1 MRYVVEPAMVA
12 HLWAH
17 QSQESARNS
26 GNFYFE
32 GKDIYSYGDHFR
44 CASFETNQQGEK
56 AYLVTTRTY
65 STTTAKH
72 MGMVRKAIPGYET
85 VFYTPRS
92 VSLRNERMS
101 TYDYH
106 EAAYYIVDQIEKIG
120 ESILA
125 QKKSRSQNYADQVE
139 DCLLNIGRWIAF
151 WGLDKRQK
159 STEGKWLIPVLDKLR
174 STRKQDKKE
183 FWTVTGEQPRYNYYD
198 TPREDKSE
206 YQELLQDILS
216 RGLIQPTAI
225 GGFEDRV
232 SQLFIDR
239 TGDLQLWVHFEERR
253 QRQEE
258 TNRRNEQLREQRRA
272 ERQERWRK
280 ENEERQRVARMTFEE
295 KKGLWYSGE
304 ISNTWFSVPSG
315 LNFNALLR
323 VRNGV
328 IETSMGIRVEA
339 KEAERLWKLV
349 ELFHKK
355 EADFHHDLVHD
366 ANDNHWTLNAYHND
380 IMTAGC
386 HRITYEEMRNAALRL
401 GIAA

>member
-32 GKDIYSYGDHFR
+32 GKDIYSYGSHFR
-44 CASFETNQQGEK
+44 CASIEMNQKGEK

-65 STTTAKH
+65 SSTTAGH
-72 MGMVRKAIPGYET
+72 MSMVRNAIPGYET

-92 VSLRNERMS
+92 VSLKNGKMYK
-101 TYDYH
+101 YDYH
-106 EAAYYIVDQIEKIG
+106 EAAYYIVDQLEKIS
-120 ESILA
+120 ESINA
-125 QKKSRSQNYADQVE
+125 QKKSRSRNYTDQVE

-151 WGLDKRQK
+151 WELDKRQK
-159 STEGKWLIPVLDKLR
+159 SADGKWLMPVLEKL
-174 STRKQDKKE
+174 SSKRKQDKKD
-183 FWTVTGEQPRYNYYD
+183 FWEVTGERSRYSSY
-198 TPREDKSE
+198 TPRENKSE

-225 GGFEDRV
+225 NGFEERV

-239 TGDLQLWVHFEERR
+239 TDDPQLWEKFEERR
-253 QRQEE
+253 LRQEE
-258 TNRRNEQLREQRRA
+258 TNRRNAETQEQRRI
-272 ERQERWRK
+272 ERWERRRRQDE
-280 ENEERQRVARMTFEE
+280 ENRRYAKLPFEERQ
-295 KKGLWYSGE
+295 KLWHTGE
-304 ISNTWFSVPSG
+304 IASINFYVPSELG
-315 LNFNALLR
+315 FNAMLR
-323 VRNGV
+323 VRKGQ
-328 IETSMGIRVEA
+328 IETSLGVRIKA
-339 KEAERLWKLV
+339 KEAARLWRLV
-349 ELFHKK
+349 ELFHKN
-355 EADFHHDLVHD
+355 EANFRHDLIHD

>member
-17 QSQESARNS
+17 QSQESARNN

-44 CASFETNQQGEK
+44 CASIEKNQRGEK

-65 STTTAKH
+65 SNTTASH
-72 MGMVRKAIPGYET
+72 MSMVRQAIPGYET

-92 VSLRNERMS
+92 VSLRNGKLS
-101 TYDYH
+101 KYNYN
-106 EAAYYIVDQIEKIG
+106 EAAYYIVDQLEKIS
-120 ESILA
+120 ESINA
-125 QKKSRSQNYADQVE
+125 QKKSRSRNYTDQVE

-151 WGLDKRQK
+151 WRLNKRQK
-159 STEGKWLIPVLDKLR
+159 SADGKWLMPVLEKL
-174 STRKQDKKE
+174 SSKRKQDKTD
-183 FWTVTGEQPRYNYYD
+183 FWTVTGERSQHSCY
-198 TPREDKSE
+198 TPRENKSE

-225 GGFEDRV
+225 NGFEERV

-239 TGDLQLWVHFEERR
+239 TDDPQLWEKFEERR

-258 TNRRNEQLREQRRA
+258 TNRRKAEQRERIWA
-272 ERQERWRK
+272 ERHEKWLK
-280 ENEERQRVARMTFEE
+280 EEEERLRIARMTFEE
-295 KKGLWYSGE
+295 KKEMWYSGE
-304 ISNTWFSVPSG
+304 ISNTWFNVPSG

-323 VRNGV
+323 VRNGA

-339 KEAERLWKLV
+339 KEAERLWRLV

-366 ANDNHWTLNAYHND
+366 ADNHHWTLNAYQSD

-386 HRITYEEMRNAALRL
+386 HRIAYEEMRNAAQQL

>member
-17 QSQESARNS
+17 QSQESARNN

-32 GKDIYSYGDHFR
+32 GKDIYSYGSHFR
-44 CASFETNQQGEK
+44 CASIERNQQGEK

-65 STTTAKH
+65 SNTTAKH
-72 MGMVRKAIPGYET
+72 MSMVRNAIPGYET

-120 ESILA
+120 ESINA
-125 QKKSRSQNYADQVE
+125 QKKSRSKNYADQVE

-159 STEGKWLIPVLDKLR
+159 SVKGQWLMPVLDKLC
-174 STRKQDKKE
+174 STRKQDIKD
-183 FWTVTGEQPRYNYYD
+183 FWEVTGECSQYNSY

-206 YQELLQDILS
+206 YQKLLQDILS

-232 SQLFIDR
+232 SQLFLDR
-239 TGDLQLWVHFEERR
+239 TGDPQLWEKFEERWL
-253 QRQEE
+253 RQEE
-258 TNRRNEQLREQRRA
+258 TNRRKAEQRERLRA
-272 ERQERWRK
+272 ERKARWQR
-280 ENEERQRVARMTFEE
+280 ENEERQRIALMTFEE
-295 KKGLWYSGE
+295 KRGLWYSGE
-304 ISNTWFSVPSG
+304 ISGTWFNVPSG
-315 LNFNALLR
+315 LDFNALLR
-323 VRNGV
+323 VRNGA
-328 IETSMGIRVEA
+328 IETSMGICIEA
-339 KEAERLWKLV
+339 TEAARLWKLV
-349 ELFHKK
+349 ELYHKK
-355 EADFHHDLVHD
+355 EADFRHDLVRD
-366 ANDNHWTLNAYHND
+366 ANDNQWTLNSYHND

-386 HRITYEEMRNAALRL
+386 HRITYDEMRNVAQQL